1 MGEKLWRK
9 GSTME
14 NKNITESLA
23 QFVVDSR
30 MEDFPAEVI
39 EAGKKCLLDWM
50 GVAFGGMKD
59 PSIKI
64 MTDLIKEMGGKRQA
78 SVLGYGMKTN
88 VLNAALING
97 TMSHVLDYDDA
108 HSGTRSHPSAPLV
121 PALLSVAEWRKQS
134 GSELITAFVAGFE
147 VSTRIGLILGKS
159 YYESGWHATSILG
172 RFGAAAGAGKLLHLN
187 ERQLATAFGLAATQA
202 GGLRRVFGTMGKPF
216 HAGKAAMDGML
227 SALLSQRG
235 FTAPEDVLD
244 GKPSFPAMFPR
255 HGESIQT
262 VEGLGKDWQ
271 ILKDS
276 FKPYAAC
283 LLTHPVMDGLI
294 WIKNQYQIYPH
305 LIEEVYLEVAPLCL
319 SVTDNA
325 FPKDGLEGKFSL
337 YFCAAIAMLHG
348 QGKNSLFTDEG
359 VQDPL
364 VKDLMGKI
372 KARANSSLKEE
383 EANIKVRL
391 KNGMEFSR
399 EVFFPKGD
407 PRNPLSFD
415 EIEEKFRDLVRP
427 VLSKKRM
434 DQIIEMIQELES
446 IEDVGKLL
454 KLCRFTY
461 SPAG

>member
-1 MGEKLWRK
+1 MMGD
-9 GSTME
+9 
-14 NKNITESLA
+14 KNITESLA

-30 MEDFPAEVI
+30 MEDFPTEVI
-39 EAGKKCLLDWM
+39 EASKKCFLDWI

-59 PSIKI
+59 PSIRMMI
-64 MTDLIKEMGGKRQA
+64 DFIKEIGGKRQA
-78 SVLGYGMKTN
+78 SVLGYAMKTN

-108 HSGTRSHPSAPLV
+108 HSGTRSHPSAPLI
-121 PALLSVAEWRKQS
+121 PALLSVAEWRRQS

-172 RFGAAAGAGKLLHLN
+172 RFGSAAGTGKLLSLN

-216 HAGKAAMDGML
+216 HAGKAAMDGMF
-227 SALLSQRG
+227 SAFLSQKG

-244 GKPSFPAMFPR
+244 GKLGFLDMFSR
-255 HGESIQT
+255 QAESART

-271 ILKDS
+271 VLKDS

-283 LLTHPVMDGLI
+283 LLIHPVMDGLI

-325 FPKDGLEGKFSL
+325 SPKDGLEGKFSL
-337 YFCAAIAMLHG
+337 YFCAAIALLHG
-348 QGKNSLFTDEG
+348 QGKNSLFTDEA
-359 VQDPL
+359 VQDPS
-364 VKDLMGKI
+364 VKDLMEKI
-372 KARANSSLKEE
+372 KASSNPSLEE
-383 EANIKVRL
+383 TEANVKVKL
-391 KNGMEFSR
+391 KNGTEFPH

-407 PRNPLSFD
+407 PRNPLTFD
-415 EIEEKFRDLVRP
+415 EIKEKFRDMVQP
-427 VLSKKRM
+427 VLSKKRT
-434 DQIIEMIQELES
+434 DQIIEVIQGLES
-446 IEDVGKLL
+446 LEDINKLL
-454 KLCRFTY
+454 KLCRFEKR
-461 SPAG
+461 

>member
-1 MGEKLWRK
+1 MGDR
-9 GSTME
+9 
-14 NKNITESLA
+14 NITERLA

-30 MEDFPAEVI
+30 MEDFPTEVI
-39 EAGKKCLLDWM
+39 EASKKCLLDWI

-64 MTDLIKEMGGKRQA
+64 MIDLIKEIGGKRQA
-78 SVLGYGMKTN
+78 SVLGYGVKTN

-108 HSGTRSHPSAPLV
+108 HSGTRSHPSAPLI

-159 YYESGWHATSILG
+159 YYESGWHATPILG
-172 RFGAAAGAGKLLHLN
+172 RFGAAAGTGKLLSLN

-227 SALLSQRG
+227 SAFLSQRG
-235 FTAPEDVLD
+235 FTAPEDILD
-244 GKPSFPAMFPR
+244 GTPSFLNMFSSQT
-255 HGESIQT
+255 EST
-262 VEGLGKDWQ
+262 HAVEGLGKDWQ
-271 ILKDS
+271 VLKDS

-283 LLTHPVMDGLI
+283 LLIHPVMDGLI
-294 WIKNQYQIYPH
+294 WIKNQYQVPPH
-305 LIEEVYLEVAPLCL
+305 LIEKVYLEVAPLCL

-325 FPKDGLEGKFSL
+325 SPKDGLEGKFSL
-337 YFCAAIAMLHG
+337 YFCAAIAILHG
-348 QGKNSLFTDEG
+348 QGKNNLFTDEA

-372 KARANSSLKEE
+372 KATSNPSREE
-383 EANIKVRL
+383 TEANVKVRL
-391 KNGMEFSR
+391 RNGTEFSR

-407 PRNPLSFD
+407 SRNPMTFD
-415 EIEEKFRDLVRP
+415 EIKEKFRDMVEP
-427 VLSKKRM
+427 VLSKKRTE
-434 DQIIEMIQELES
+434 QIVEVIQKFES
-446 IEDVGKLL
+446 LEDVNKLL
-454 KLCRFTY
+454 KLCRFEK
-461 SPAG
+461 G